1 MGRFYKTTS
10 IPTIDY
16 SYKYPFEE
24 ILRASQYKQAR
35 QDKAIQDLYTAKDKL
50 LNIDYVPG
58 TEDEAYLKQ
67 KQAEYDKLL
76 NQATQMDLS
85 GGTAW
90 LNKEMDRYV
99 GDPRLADISY
109 NAARVKELVAQR
121 EQLKKEGLF
130 DEMGQPDLIEL
141 VNEQQRLSS
150 EVGWNVMRQV
160 PAITESYF
168 NNLDPYITSD
178 KRRLDDYA
186 RTLARKA
193 VQVQDPKVLQQLRAS
208 GIDMNDPNA
217 IIQGAEDMFLKASR
231 EYLTGPAEYDASLDG
246 GGSGSG
252 VASTT
257 NSPAVLNI
265 FENLYRGNK
274 STYNNEDTKNALN
287 ALETEIDISP
297 NKSIE
302 QKIKVLTIIP
312 PTGKEI
318 YLDPTIA
325 SSETPV
331 EEIDDLLIARE
342 MNEFYN
348 SDVYLEYL
356 KLEKQSTKKGNY
368 NPYTA
373 TRITIESEA
382 DKAKKQKIKKLV
394 EQKAKEFERRTGY
407 YPLKDNPMEY
417 DELYNKYKGEIDN
430 PELAKWFMD
439 AGSSIGGKNIKFI
452 PKANQ
457 NVSLVNGLPYIEGNI
472 LFTLD
477 EGKEL
482 FGNQSIFGLSPNDWE
497 DGLEELGYSKQGDYW
512 TVPIKLPLT
521 DDIGSMA
528 SSYDMNN
535 VSSGDFQKIQ
545 GRDEALLYLET
556 QAGMEKQ
563 FKASQRRLQRAND
576 IDIRRLTIDPN
587 QNRTEADVLD
597 NLVDFEELVKE
608 GMEVLEF
615 DDSKKES
622 LLEDINALATRIQNN
637 NNDQE
642 AKEELATIKNIVYPT
657 AAQIRNAGDQA
668 TDNVK
673 EVSRAMIEYQLNEMG
688 LEGYSGGRPGE
699 DIAPDSYG
707 LSANKTSIENP
718 TQYKAGMSRWA
729 QSAGLEKVNA
739 TDYSNLTWD
748 DNVQSISDI
757 LGTKLSAPYLSQGGK
772 EMLAAVNEYAK
783 SKGINAQV
791 FSMARPQVVQDILRA
806 GGRQAAMVSEHKV
819 GNALDTG
826 IPMDQADEVKKY
838 LSNLGMSVKVV
849 PHDNHMHIELL

>member
-35 QDKAIQDLYTAKDKL
+35 QDKAVQDLYTAKDKL

-58 TEDEAYLKQ
+58 SEDEAYLKQ
-67 KQAEYDKLL
+67 KQAQYDDLL
-76 NQATQMDLS
+76 NQASQMDLS

-90 LNKEMDRYV
+90 LNRQIDSYV

-109 NAARVKELVAQR
+109 NAARAKELVTQR
-121 EQLKKEGLF
+121 EQLRKEGLF
-130 DEMGQPDLIEL
+130 DEMGQPDLIEAI
-141 VNEQQRLSS
+141 NEQQRLGP
-150 EVGWNVMRQV
+150 EFNWNVMRQV

-178 KRRLDDYA
+178 KNLLDDYA
-186 RTLARKA
+186 RAAARKA

-217 IIQGAEDMFLKASR
+217 VIQGAEDMFLKAGR
-231 EYLTGPAEYDASLDG
+231 EFLTGPAEYDASIK
-246 GGSGSG
+246 GSSSG
-252 VASTT
+252 LGAASTT
-257 NSPAVLNI
+257 NSPAVLNV
-265 FENLYRGNK
+265 FEPLYRDKK

-287 ALETEIDISP
+287 AVETQIDISP
-297 NKSIE
+297 NKSVE

-325 SSETPV
+325 SSETSV
-331 EEIDDLLIARE
+331 EEIDDLLIARK

-348 SDVYLEYL
+348 SDVYLAYIDKYKKNIGTL
-356 KLEKQSTKKGNY
+356 RGGPSGVYKLV
-368 NPYTA
+368 
-373 TRITIESEA
+373 EA
-382 DKAKKQKIKKLV
+382 SKEEVQIAKKQA
-394 EQKAKEFERRTGY
+394 EQKAKEFERSTGY

-417 DELYNKYKGEIDN
+417 DELYNKYKGEIDD
-430 PELAKWFMD
+430 PEVAKWFMD
-439 AGSSIGGKNIKFI
+439 AGSKIGGKNIKFI
-452 PKANQ
+452 PRANQ
-457 NVSLVNGLPYIEGNI
+457 NVSLVNGLPYIEGNM
-472 LFTLD
+472 LFTTE
-477 EGKEL
+477 EGLEL
-482 FGNQSIFGLSPNDWE
+482 FGKQSPFGVSPSDWE
-497 DGLEELGYSKQGDYW
+497 DRLEELGYGKQGDYW

-576 IDIRRLTIDPN
+576 IDIRRLTVDPN
-587 QNRTEADVLD
+587 QNRTEANVLD

-608 GMEVLEF
+608 GMEILEF

-622 LLEDINALATRIQNN
+622 LLEDVNALAARIQNN
-637 NNDQE
+637 NDDQE

-673 EVSRAMIEYQLNEMG
+673 EISRGMIEYQLNEMG

-718 TQYKAGMSRWA
+718 TQYKAGMNRWA

-748 DNVQSISDI
+748 DNVQSVSDI

-791 FSMARPQVVQDILRA
+791 FSMARPQIVQDILRA

-826 IPMDQADEVKKY
+826 IPMDQADEVKRY

-849 PHDNHMHIELL
+849 PHDNHMHIELM

>member
-109 NAARVKELVAQR
+109 NAARVKELVTQR

-141 VNEQQRLSS
+141 VNEQQRLRP

-208 GIDMNDPNA
+208 GINMNDPNA

-246 GGSGSG
+246 GGSGSTPK
-252 VASTT
+252 SPT
-257 NSPAVLNI
+257 NSPAILNVLMP
-265 FENLYRGNK
+265 LVDGK
-274 STYNNEDTKNALN
+274 KTTYNSEDVKDTFNAQEIEYNTSTN
-287 ALETEIDISP
+287 ANDPKPAKALSMVAP
-297 NKSIE
+297 A
-302 QKIKVLTIIP
+302 
-312 PTGKEI
+312 GKPI

-356 KLEKQSTKKGNY
+356 KLEKQSTKKGSY

-373 TRITIESEA
+373 TRITIESEE

-394 EQKAKEFERRTGY
+394 EQKAKEFERSTGY

-417 DELYNKYKGEIDN
+417 DDLYNKYKGQIKD
-430 PELAKWFMD
+430 PEFAKWFMD
-439 AGSSIGGKNIKFI
+439 AGSSLGNKRIQFA
-452 PKANQ
+452 PKGNQ
-457 NVSLVNGLPYIEGNI
+457 NVSLINGVPYIEGNLI
-472 LFTLD
+472 FTAD
-477 EGKEL
+477 EGVEL
-482 FGNQSIFGLSPNDWE
+482 FGKETWDFGDPNWE
-497 DGLEELGYSKQGDYW
+497 DKLEELGYSKRGNNW
-512 TVPIKLPLT
+512 EIPIKLPLT
-521 DDIGSMA
+521 DDIGSFL
-528 SSYDMNN
+528 STYDMNK
-535 VSSGDFQKIQ
+535 VSSGDFVGKIY
-545 GRDEALLYLET
+545 GRDEAALYYITEESMER
-556 QAGMEKQ
+556 QAKDL
-563 FKASQRRLQRAND
+563 QRRLQRAND
-576 IDIRRLTIDPN
+576 TDIRRLTIDPN
-587 QNRTEADVLD
+587 QNRTETDVLD

-608 GMEVLEF
+608 GMEVLGF

-622 LLEDINALATRIQNN
+622 LLEDVNALATRIQNN

-642 AKEELATIKNIVYPT
+642 AKKELATIKNIVNPI

-673 EVSRAMIEYQLNEMG
+673 EVSRGMIEYQLNEMG

-699 DIAPDSYG
+699 DIAPNSYG

-791 FSMARPQVVQDILRA
+791 FSMARPQIVQDILRA
-806 GGRQAAMVSEHKV
+806 GGRKAAMVSKHKV